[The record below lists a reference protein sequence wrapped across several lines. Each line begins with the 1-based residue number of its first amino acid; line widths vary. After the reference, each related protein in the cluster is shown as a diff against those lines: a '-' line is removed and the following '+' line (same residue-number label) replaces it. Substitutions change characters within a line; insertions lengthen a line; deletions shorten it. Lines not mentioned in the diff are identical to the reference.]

1 MASFRVNT
9 VNTWTCKVFQRCVC
23 VCVEVLVRPDEVVT
37 RGFFRHSDV
46 KTEAKNRNQLNG

>member
-9 VNTWTCKVFQRCVC
+9 VNTWTCKVC

>member
-1 MASFRVNT
+1 M
-9 VNTWTCKVFQRCVC
+9 
-23 VCVEVLVRPDEVVT
+23 CVEVLVRPDEVVT